1 MDTDI
6 LFPFIFDTLNYL
18 INEQNGING
27 WGWRHF
33 VDNDISLP
41 FFFKMGDFP
50 WTLSKGDNFWLLL
63 VDKKSSF
70 GVSFR
75 GHFLGEF

>member
-1 MDTDI
+1 MTSRLQMDTDI

-33 VDNDISLP
+33 VDNEI
-41 FFFKMGDFP
+41 
-50 WTLSKGDNFWLLL
+50 
-63 VDKKSSF
+63 
-70 GVSFR
+70 
-75 GHFLGEF
+75 